1 MAEGG
6 NGAASEGISGLDS
19 FFVKQRRDLMYEIRK
34 LKYGDKPVTEGE
46 SKEKIEKF
54 FVKCLQSDEYP
65 DESTSR
71 PENVLLDIGDLF
83 ESRPVSNLLRS
94 MQFREELEGVVRGT
108 VNRQEQEMERAQRL
122 RVAGLAMAAA
132 AAEHFSPVETL
143 SEASASISS
152 QPSVDSRLGFIPPPP
167 PFMPNNT
174 PQTGQPFPSPN
185 PFGTSNGFAAQN
197 IGSTQQNQ
205 FAAWQQF
212 QMQQFLQWQQLQQP
226 HQQWQQPHQPWQQPW
241 QQPQQQPQQLRG
253 NRPASQQQPNSL
265 PQPPLASGVL
275 SQRPWLTRRENPQN
289 MNQPPV
295 VNLDQNRREE
305 FIADISDLV
314 QQQLVSSTLESN
326 FRGRLEYLLG
336 DRLTSAGFDGQRV
349 SEFVQSLRPTRR
361 ILRNDFRHL
370 GINAPRPQDNRQS
383 REETT
388 LPSLEFES
396 LRRQMDELKNMV
408 QLTFDLQMDMQRA
421 IRQEVA
427 AALTGHSG
435 PGTLPQNAT
444 QPANE
449 GHCLIC
455 LEKSID
461 SVLYQC
467 GHMCVC
473 LCCGL
478 KLKSQGNNCPMCR
491 APIRDVIRA
500 YRCHDE

>member
-6 NGAASEGISGLDS
+6 NGNIESSAVTQGNSSLDN
-19 FFVKQRRDLMYEIRK
+19 FLVKQRRELMFEIRK
-34 LKYGDKPVTEGE
+34 IKHGDKPVTEGE
-46 SKEKIEKF
+46 NKQNIEKF
-54 FVKCLQSDEYP
+54 FAKRFKPDEFSDE
-65 DESTSR
+65 ECER
-71 PENVLLDIGDLF
+71 PENVVLDIDCLF

-94 MQFREELEGVVRGT
+94 MQFRQELESVVRGT
-108 VNRQEQEMERAQRL
+108 VYRQDQEMERAQRL

-143 SEASASISS
+143 SEASASVTS
-152 QPSVDSRLGFIPPPP
+152 QQSDSRFAIPQPP
-167 PFMPNNT
+167 PFNLNGLQPTPFSAPN
-174 PQTGQPFPSPN
+174 QAVGSP
-185 PFGTSNGFAAQN
+185 
-197 IGSTQQNQ
+197 QQNQ
-205 FAAWQQF
+205 FAAWQQ
-212 QMQQFLQWQQLQQP
+212 QQFQQFMHWQQSQQ
-226 HQQWQQPHQPWQQPW
+226 QL
-241 QQPQQQPQQLRG
+241 QPQQQRQPQQ
-253 NRPASQQQPNSL
+253 QQW
-265 PQPPLASGVL
+265 QPPHQRWQQSQNPPTQPPAPSGVL
-275 SQRPWLTRRENPQN
+275 PQRPWLLRNENQQN
-289 MNQPPV
+289 PSPV
-295 VNLDQNRREE
+295 VNLDTNRRED
-305 FIADISDLV
+305 FIADISNLV

-326 FRGRLEYLLG
+326 FRGRLEYILG
-336 DRLTSAGFDGQRV
+336 DRLANGEFDGQRV
-349 SEFVQSLRPTRR
+349 SEFVQSIRPSRR
-361 ILRNDFRHL
+361 IQRNDFRHL
-370 GINAPRPQDNRQS
+370 GINAPRPQNDP

-396 LRRQMDELKNMV
+396 LRRQMEELKNMV

-427 AALTGHSG
+427 AALTGRSG
-435 PGTLPQNAT
+435 TETLPQSAT